1 VIRSLR
7 KLEPELTVHVRS
19 TVPHWLF
26 PQSVIHSRQV
36 LDAGVVQSDCLE
48 MDLDETLRICQS
60 LHEQAPGLIEE
71 ELRFIETEKAGLIV
85 GDIPPLCF
93 EIAARAGIPSVA
105 VANFTWD
112 AIYRAYV
119 NERPGF
125 LPLIDAMERFYA
137 NATLALALPYPYGLT
152 VFPHCESIPW
162 ISRLSA
168 LTKQEARV
176 KFGLPKDATIVLLSF
191 GGLGLRRLS
200 LEELSESK
208 EFFFLSTG
216 DNEKRF
222 GNLAIL
228 PDLQHKYQDLVRA
241 ADVLVSKPG
250 YGIVTD
256 SLTHRVPLLYTERP
270 EFPEYPFLVQALKD
284 LATAESIPQ
293 NELLAGNIVTYV
305 KKLLNK
311 DPNWPAVELN
321 GARVAAE
328 KILALLSTD

>member
-1 VIRSLR
+1 
-7 KLEPELTVHVRS
+7 
-19 TVPHWLF
+19 
-26 PQSVIHSRQV
+26 
-36 LDAGVVQSDCLE
+36 
-48 MDLDETLRICQS
+48 
-60 LHEQAPGLIEE
+60 
-71 ELRFIETEKAGLIV
+71 
-85 GDIPPLCF
+85 
-93 EIAARAGIPSVA
+93 
-105 VANFTWD
+105 
-112 AIYRAYV
+112 
-119 NERPGF
+119 
-125 LPLIDAMERFYA
+125 
-137 NATLALALPYPYGLT
+137 
-152 VFPHCESIPW
+152 
-162 ISRLSA
+162 
-168 LTKQEARV
+168 
-176 KFGLPKDATIVLLSF
+176 
-191 GGLGLRRLS
+191 LS